1 MLNGESGTRAGLGML
16 QERAGKLP
24 GGGIRPR
31 EAAWSRCL
39 PDWRGGGRQALGGGA
54 ADELLACSDGSRHR
68 HIWVSSFCG
77 QLLPSCRN
85 NVRPSVRPTMW
96 QTKETVDARAGS
108 ADWKPA
114 SPTPAPQHPAHV
126 AAGAHLPAAAA
137 PSDSPL
143 NNSAAATAIPPN
155 PTKHSSRSLARRRLL
170 RAIDSTPGADAGD
183 SPTANL
189 AAPPRELQLPKQK
202 SGRFDPGS
210 VSENMKNKMFGRQ
223 KTLHGV
229 LGGGKSADVLLWRNK
244 KISSSVL
251 GLATVIWVF
260 FEWLDYHFLTII
272 SFALVL
278 GMVVQFVWSN
288 FSKSS
293 DVPRVKLPEDL
304 FVNIAVAIGAQV
316 NKFLGFLQDVSCERN
331 LKHFVLA
338 IVGLWAASV
347 AGSWF
352 NLLTVI
358 YIGFVCAHTLPVLYE
373 KYEDQVDDFLYNIL
387 GLLRDQY
394 QKLDSGVLRR
404 IPKGNKKSE

>member
-1 MLNGESGTRAGLGML
+1 MNSEHASVAGNGWA
-16 QERAGKLP
+16 
-24 GGGIRPR
+24 
-31 EAAWSRCL
+31 
-39 PDWRGGGRQALGGGA
+39 
-54 ADELLACSDGSRHR
+54 
-68 HIWVSSFCG
+68 
-77 QLLPSCRN
+77 
-85 NVRPSVRPTMW
+85 
-96 QTKETVDARAGS
+96 
-108 ADWKPA
+108 
-114 SPTPAPQHPAHV
+114 
-126 AAGAHLPAAAA
+126 
-137 PSDSPL
+137 
-143 NNSAAATAIPPN
+143 AIPPSVGCFGKESQRL
-155 PTKHSSRSLARRRLL
+155 PRLMPGSSKYMKMSEHSESAAEKLMGN
-170 RAIDSTPGADAGD
+170 IMDTIADKLPKQKSDNIMSNIMDTIAD
-183 SPTANL
+183 K
-189 AAPPRELQLPKQK
+189 LPKQK

-210 VSENMKNKMFGRQ
+210 VSDVKNKMFGRQ

-394 QKLDSGVLRR
+394 QKLDSGVLSR